1 MEHATK
7 GLRSQMGTRLRWIIT
22 SSQPSQGC
30 QITRKPRRVWWWI
43 SASNNNAS
51 SSPRR
56 WCGED
61 FSAGWKG
68 LSYLA
73 SALNVHVHQAR
84 KGHIKSIDFVCWRMR
99 EYENK
104 RRSKRMA
111 EFWENSVCINFEK
124 TAYYFENINLISIRS
139 TSRNHVSCLLLIHV
153 AVICII
159 RSVKS

>member
-1 MEHATK
+1 MPILVFLYMWRRDNICVLVHWCGWCTMRRTCFS
-7 GLRSQMGTRLRWIIT
+7 RSNHN
-22 SSQPSQGC
+22 
-30 QITRKPRRVWWWI
+30 V
-43 SASNNNAS
+43 S

-56 WCGED
+56 WCVVRNFVE
-61 FSAGWKG
+61 GWIG

-73 SALNVHVHQAR
+73 NALHVYVHQTR